1 VKLRITTTSA
11 EEHEAAKD
19 VLRRGG
25 FEVKETRPVPLTYAL
40 TFRADL
46 TDIEDLKR
54 DLEPVAPTAL
64 VNPVE
69 TGTGRPG

>member
-1 VKLRITTTSA
+1 MELRITTTSA

-19 VLRRGG
+19 VIRRAD
-25 FEVKETRPVPLTYAL
+25 FEVHETRPVPLT
-40 TFRADL
+40 FRAEL
-46 TDIEDLKR
+46 TDLERLKGDLST
-54 DLEPVAPTAL
+54 VAPSAL

>member
-1 VKLRITTTSA
+1 MELRITTTNA

-19 VLRRGG
+19 VLTRAG
-25 FEVKETRPVPLTYAL
+25 FEVHETRPVPLTYAL
-40 TFRADL
+40 TFRAEL
-46 TDIEDLKR
+46 TALEGLRR
-54 DLEPVAPTAL
+54 DLSEVAPTAL